1 MCGGGSGVFLMI
13 ICDTF
18 IMYFSCDNKR
28 GRGVT
33 MCHNA
38 TYVYVE
44 KPVKILKNVTLL
56 LK

>member
-1 MCGGGSGVFLMI
+1 MCGGGVVFLMI

-18 IMYFSCDNKR
+18 IMYFSCDSKK

-44 KPVKILKNVTLL
+44 KPVKMLKNVTLL